1 MASQTEKDTAKA
13 AAKTQADTAKAQAK
27 TSSTNAQTQADT
39 ARARSRQNGG
49 EGGTSERMSRR
60 EAAAGLSNTTSGR
73 GVSGVSSS
81 RAEDASGATVLE
93 DGSIARSASGSI
105 DPFYVFEREIPS
117 EEVVDHGVHDNTNDT
132 LPAPVSSFSAII
144 CRNGIP
150 FSASIQGIVGNEII
164 D

>member
-150 FSASIQGIVGNEII
+150 FSAAIQGIVGNEII